1 VFRLEAKT
9 GKIGYGDSAA
19 RSKNS
24 SGHKS
29 LQSTYADAVKA
40 RTPITLI
47 SKIKLIRQLFPFM
60 TFLRYS
66 NYFQR

>member
-1 VFRLEAKT
+1 VFRQGAKT
-9 GKIGYGDSAA
+9 GNIGDGDSMA

-29 LQSTYADAVKA
+29 LQSTYADAVRA
-40 RTPITLI
+40 RTPTIVINKT
-47 SKIKLIRQLFPFM
+47 KLIRQLFPFM

-66 NYFQR
+66 N

>member
-1 VFRLEAKT
+1 VFRIEAKT
-9 GKIGYGDSAA
+9 GTIGDGDSAA

-29 LQSTYADAVKA
+29 LQSTYADAVEA

-47 SKIKLIRQLFPFM
+47 NKIKLIRQLISFM

-66 NYFQR
+66 N